1 MGTYIAIIFISIC
14 VCVLLSLLVVKGDS
28 FFQNKPSSPPP
39 VKPNI
44 PDSPD
49 TWDYSRLV
57 RFSLLLGGVLFLLF
71 LGFMAFSYTL
81 PCVCCLLLAICCCI
95 AAALFSHMNSV
106 TSTFETMLKN
116 KTDHIK
122 QQDQLISRYH
132 QASRSD
138 IEDCYE
144 FVLRYLYPTQ
154 TKYITP
160 AFWNTSGVIDHIS
173 ARFEL
178 NQRFFKLERNLER
191 YHDTLKTIQ
200 QHEDTYQYDAYSKT
214 AFCNALINQLKVDDM
229 GSNFDPSSASPA
241 AARMCAELHT
251 LYEESQQY
259 LRDWGDSKQRRE
271 EIEKIRVI
279 RKNAEEKIEQ
289 ATLAR
294 YQLDY
299 LLDLYPDLQDVLDT
313 SHSELEQLKPI
324 DQINHADD
332 SSEEYDTVRNYL
344 SETEYERLSTTE
356 KNQLALDRYV
366 NEHRKTK
373 WQIGRDYELYIGY
386 LCEKNGASVEYTG
399 SLLKLED
406 LGRDLIAKYQNTT
419 YIIQCK
425 YWSTEKAIHEKHI
438 MQLFGSAFEYRLSHP
453 TEMVRSVFVTST
465 ALSDVARKFAD
476 AFSDSMIVYE
486 NIPLGDFPRIKC
498 NIGTEG
504 KIYHLPMDLSYDKVK
519 IDRPGEFLAFTVSEA
534 ENAGFRRSYKW
545 HGSHE

>member
-1 MGTYIAIIFISIC
+1 MI
-14 VCVLLSLLVVKGDS
+14 
-28 FFQNKPSSPPP
+28 
-39 VKPNI
+39 
-44 PDSPD
+44 
-49 TWDYSRLV
+49 
-57 RFSLLLGGVLFLLF
+57 LLF
-71 LGFMAFSYTL
+71 LIMSVILFVLLFKVMDLTSERNRFESRIKDVQKHMDTCKSINDRLNIEIQSLINENKELDDKVIVLDSELTQSIEKSRTMESKLAVAESKIFDYEQLSKLDLEKACELIVSHLYPNAVQHPLPVEFDKKCDYITL
-81 PCVCCLLLAICCCI
+81 RNDLFRQLERVVTYQ
-95 AAALFSHMNSV
+95 ALM
-106 TSTFETMLKN
+106 ETAVAELKN
-116 KTDHIK
+116 NNYSYFVCTALSEALANKIM
-122 QQDQLISRYH
+122 
-132 QASRSD
+132 
-138 IEDCYE
+138 IETLSKNYD
-144 FVLRYLYPTQ
+144 PT
-154 TKYITP
+154 TIFP
-160 AFWNTSGVIDHIS
+160 S
-173 ARFEL
+173 AARIFAEL
-178 NQRFFKLERNLER
+178 N
-191 YHDTLKTIQ
+191 T
-200 QHEDTYQYDAYSKT
+200 
-214 AFCNALINQLKVDDM
+214 M
-229 GSNFDPSSASPA
+229 
-241 AARMCAELHT
+241 
-251 LYEESQQY
+251 YEESQQH
-259 LRDWGDSKQRRE
+259 LRDWGNSQKRRE

-332 SSEEYDTVRNYL
+332 STEEYDTVRNYL

-425 YWSTEKAIHEKHI
+425 YWSTEKVIHEKHI

-453 TEMVRSVFVTST
+453 TETVRSVFVTST